1 MNDSVNADTLVQALR
16 NSGGS
21 GSSITYVNGQSD
33 EHSITYRELQ
43 ERALGVLYH
52 LQLEEQLQPGAELIV
67 CLDSNEQ
74 FVDVF
79 WACMLGRIVAV
90 PLATGPGDVY
100 HQKLFTVF
108 GKLEQPFLYTSSKTL
123 ERLEKFARSHD
134 REEGFRRIRNRTVL
148 AEACAELN
156 RPGNPAEVRPNDVAF
171 IQFSSGSTG
180 EPKGVVLTHHNLMTN
195 VRAILHGMA
204 IRDSDC
210 SLSWMPLTHDMGII
224 GFHLAPL
231 TADRDLY
238 LMPTELFVRRP
249 MLWLQKISE
258 KRVTITASP
267 NFGLKHLLKRF
278 KPKREQG
285 LDLSCLRLIF
295 NGAEPISAGLCREFA
310 EVMAPFG
317 YSEGA
322 MFPVYGL
329 AEASLAVTF
338 SKPGQG
344 VSSLHVSRKA
354 LHVGEKVE
362 MLPLDA
368 PGSIELVRVGF
379 PVRGV
384 EVRVADESAAPLPV
398 GTVGHVLIRGGNVTG
413 GYYRDEPLNRE
424 LFKED
429 GWLDTGDLGFLDEG
443 ELVISGRAKELII
456 VNGQNFHPHDLEV
469 TCEAVDGVELGK
481 AVACGVRAPSQT
493 SDDLVIFVWFRGS
506 LEEFLP
512 KAMEIKQ
519 RITEQTG
526 LEVRHV
532 IPVRNIPKTTSGK
545 VQRFLLAERYQQGD
559 FVETAAALEQLMA
572 ASKKKMRAGSSIE
585 ETLLTICNSIID
597 DREVSVDDNL
607 FEIGTSSL
615 KLAQIHE
622 QLEEH
627 FPNTVEIT
635 DLFDYP
641 TVAELA
647 AYLEKR
653 VA

>member
-16 NSGGS
+16 SSRGS
-21 GSSITYVNGQSD
+21 SSSITYVNGQSD
-33 EHSITYRELQ
+33 EHAVAYQELQ
-43 ERALGVLYH
+43 DRALGVLYH
-52 LQLEEQLQPGAELIV
+52 LQLQQLRPDAELIV
-67 CLDSNEQ
+67 YLDSNES

-90 PLATGPGDVY
+90 PLATGPGDVH

-108 GKLEQPFLYTSSKTL
+108 GKLEKPFLYTSSKNL
-123 ERLEKFARSHD
+123 ERLEKYARSHGLED
-134 REEGFRRIRNRTVL
+134 DFLRISKRTVL
-148 AEACAELN
+148 AEACADLN
-156 RPGNPAEVRPNDVAF
+156 RLGKPAEVRPNDVAF

-195 VRAILHGMA
+195 VRAILHGMEV
-204 IRDSDC
+204 RDSDC

-258 KRVTITASP
+258 KRVSITASP

-278 KPKREQG
+278 KPEREQE

-295 NGAEPISAGLCREFA
+295 NGAEPISAELCREFA

-317 YSEGA
+317 YSGSA

-338 SKPGQG
+338 FKPGQG

-354 LHVGEKVE
+354 LHVGQRVE
-362 MLPLDA
+362 LLPADV
-368 PGSIELVRVGF
+368 PGSLELVRVGS

-384 EVRVADESAAPLPV
+384 DVRVADEAGAPLP
-398 GTVGHVLIRGGNVTG
+398 GDTVGHILIRGDNVTG
-413 GYYRDEPLNRE
+413 GYYRDERLNRE
-424 LFKED
+424 TFKGD
-429 GWLDTGDLGFLDEG
+429 DWLDTGDLGFIDEG

-469 TCEAVDGVELGK
+469 ICEAVEGVELGK
-481 AVACGVRAPSQT
+481 AVACGVRDPSQS

-512 KAMEIKQ
+512 KAMAIKHL
-519 RITEQTG
+519 ITEQTG

-532 IPVRNIPKTTSGK
+532 IPVRNIPKTSSGK
-545 VQRFLLAERYQQGD
+545 VQRFALAEQYQQGD
-559 FVETAAALEQLMA
+559 FAENAGALEQLMV
-572 ASKKKMRAGSSIE
+572 ASKKEMRAGSSIE
-585 ETLLTICNSIID
+585 QALLSICNSVID
-597 DREVSVDDNL
+597 DHAVSVDDNL

-622 QLEEH
+622 QLEQH

-647 AYLEKR
+647 AFLAKR
-653 VA
+653 LA

>member
-1 MNDSVNADTLVQALR
+1 MNDSVNADTLVQVLR
-16 NSGGS
+16 CSGAS
-21 GSSITYVNGQSD
+21 GSSITYVNGQAD
-33 EHSITYRELQ
+33 EHCITYQQLQ
-43 ERALGVLYH
+43 DRALGVLYH
-52 LQLEEQLQPGAELIV
+52 LQLQELQVDAELIV
-67 CLDSNEQ
+67 YLDSNER

-90 PLATGPGDVY
+90 PLATGPGDVH

-108 GKLEQPFLYTSSKTL
+108 GKLENSSLYTSSKNL
-123 ERLEKFARSHD
+123 EHLEKYAHSHGLD
-134 REEGFRRIRNRTVL
+134 EDFLRIRKRTVL
-148 AEACAELN
+148 AEACTELN
-156 RPGNPAEVRPNDVAF
+156 WSGKPAGVRPNDAAF

-204 IRDSDC
+204 VRDADC

-231 TADRDLY
+231 AANRDLY

-258 KRVTITASP
+258 KRVSITASP

-278 KPKREQG
+278 KPEREQK

-295 NGAEPISAGLCREFA
+295 NGAEPISAELCREFT

-317 YSEGA
+317 YAVGA

-338 SKPGQG
+338 PEPGRG

-354 LHVGEKVE
+354 LHVGERVE
-362 MLPLDA
+362 SLPPAA
-368 PGSIELVRVGF
+368 PGSLELVRVGS
-379 PVRGV
+379 PVRSV
-384 EVRVADESAAPLPV
+384 EVRIGDEAGAPLPNDM
-398 GTVGHVLIRGGNVTG
+398 VGHVLIRGDNVTR
-413 GYYRDEPLNRE
+413 GYYRDESLNRE
-424 LFKED
+424 TFKED
-429 GWLDTGDLGFLDEG
+429 GWLDTGDLGFIDEG

-469 TCEAVDGVELGK
+469 ICEAVEGVDLGK
-481 AVACGVRAPSQT
+481 AVACGVRDPSQT
-493 SDDLVIFVWFRGS
+493 SDDLAIFVLFRGP
-506 LEEFLP
+506 LEAFLS
-512 KAMEIKQ
+512 KAMEIKHL
-519 RITEQTG
+519 ITEQTG

-532 IPVRNIPKTTSGK
+532 IPVRNIPKTSSGK
-545 VQRFLLAERYQQGD
+545 VQRFALAEQYQQGD
-559 FVETAAALEQLMA
+559 FAETISALEKLMV
-572 ASKKKMRAGSSIE
+572 ASKMEIHAGSGIE
-585 ETLLTICNSIID
+585 QILLEICNSVID
-597 DREVSVDDNL
+597 DHEVGVDDNL

-622 QLEEH
+622 QVEQH
-627 FPNTVEIT
+627 FPNTIEIT

-647 AYLEKR
+647 AFLEKR

>member
-1 MNDSVNADTLVQALR
+1 MNDSVKADTLVQALR

-21 GSSITYVNGQSD
+21 GSSITYINGQSD
-33 EHSITYRELQ
+33 EHSITYRALQ
-43 ERALGVLYH
+43 ERALGVLCQ
-52 LQLEEQLQPGAELIV
+52 LQLKDVSPNAELILY
-67 CLDSNEQ
+67 LDRNES

-79 WACMLGRIVAV
+79 WASMLGRIVAV
-90 PLATGPGDVY
+90 PLATGPGDVH

-108 GKLEQPFLYTSSKTL
+108 EKLEKPFLYTSSKNL
-123 ERLEKFARSHD
+123 ERLEKYAHSHGL
-134 REEGFRRIRNRTVL
+134 EEAFLRIRKRTVL
-148 AEACAELN
+148 AEAGTELN
-156 RPGNPAEVRPNDVAF
+156 RPGEPAAVRPNDVAF

-180 EPKGVVLTHHNLMTN
+180 EPKGVVLTHRNLMTN
-195 VRAILHGMA
+195 VRAILDGMEV
-204 IRDSDC
+204 RDADC

-258 KRVTITASP
+258 KRVSITASP

-278 KPKREQG
+278 KPEREQA

-295 NGAEPISAGLCREFA
+295 NGAEPISAELCREFA

-317 YSEGA
+317 YAKGA

-338 SKPGQG
+338 SKPGAG

-362 MLPLDA
+362 VLP
-368 PGSIELVRVGF
+368 PGASGLIELVRVGS

-384 EVRVADESAAPLPV
+384 EVRVADEAGAPLPND
-398 GTVGHVLIRGGNVTG
+398 TVGHVFIRGDNVTS
-413 GYYRDEPLNRE
+413 GYYRDERLNLE
-424 LFKED
+424 AFKAG
-429 GWLDTGDLGFLDEG
+429 GWLDTGDLGFIDAG

-469 TCEAVDGVELGK
+469 ICEAVEGAELGK
-481 AVACGVRAPSQT
+481 AVACGVREPSQT

-506 LEEFLP
+506 LEDFLP
-512 KAMEIKQ
+512 KAMAIKHL
-519 RITEQTG
+519 ITEQTG

-532 IPVRNIPKTTSGK
+532 LPVRNIPKTSSGK
-545 VQRFLLAERYQQGD
+545 VQRFALAEQYQQGD
-559 FVETAAALEQLMA
+559 FAESAIALEQLMV
-572 ASKKKMRAGSSIE
+572 ASKKETRAGSSIE
-585 ETLLTICNSIID
+585 QTLLAICNSVID
-597 DREVSVDDNL
+597 ERAVGVDDNL

-622 QLEEH
+622 QLEQH
-627 FPNTVEIT
+627 FPNTIEIT

-647 AYLEKR
+647 AFLEKR
-653 VA
+653 EV

>member
-1 MNDSVNADTLVQALR
+1 MSDSMNANTLVQALR
-16 NSGGS
+16 NRGGS
-21 GSSITYVNGQSD
+21 RSSITYVNGQSD
-33 EHSITYRELQ
+33 EHTVTYQDLPG
-43 ERALGVLYH
+43 RALGVLYH
-52 LQLEEQLQPGAELIV
+52 LQLQELRPDAELILY
-67 CLDSNEQ
+67 LDSNES

-90 PLATGPGDVY
+90 PLATGPGDVH

-108 GKLEQPFLYTSSKTL
+108 GKLEKPFLYTSSKNL
-123 ERLEKFARSHD
+123 ERLEKYARSHGL
-134 REEGFRRIRNRTVL
+134 EEGWLHIRKRTVL
-148 AEACAELN
+148 LDACAELN
-156 RPGNPAEVRPNDVAF
+156 RPGKPAKVRPNDVAF

-204 IRDSDC
+204 VCVSDC
-210 SLSWMPLTHDMGII
+210 SFSWMPLTHDMGII

-231 TADRDLY
+231 TAGRDLY

-258 KRVTITASP
+258 KRVAITASP

-278 KPKREQG
+278 KPEREQN

-295 NGAEPISAGLCREFA
+295 NGAEPISAELCREFA

-317 YSEGA
+317 YAAGA

-338 SKPGQG
+338 PKPGQG
-344 VSSLHVSRKA
+344 VSSLHVSRKV
-354 LHVGEKVE
+354 LHVGERVE
-362 MLPLDA
+362 ALPADA
-368 PGSIELVRVGF
+368 PGSLELVRVGSA
-379 PVRGV
+379 VRSV
-384 EVRVADESAAPLPV
+384 EVRVADEAGAPLPND
-398 GTVGHVLIRGGNVTG
+398 TVGHVLIRGDNVTP
-413 GYYRDEPLNRE
+413 GYYRDERLNRE
-424 LFKED
+424 AFKVD
-429 GWLDTGDLGFLDEG
+429 GWLDTGDLGFIDEG

-469 TCEAVDGVELGK
+469 ICEAVEGVELGK
-481 AVACGVRAPSQT
+481 AVACGVREPAQT

-506 LEEFLP
+506 LEAFLP
-512 KAMEIKQ
+512 KAMAIKHL
-519 RITEQTG
+519 ITEQTG

-532 IPVRNIPKTTSGK
+532 IPVRSIPKTTSGK
-545 VQRFLLAERYQQGD
+545 VQRFALAEQYQQGD
-559 FVETAAALEQLMA
+559 FAETAGALEQLMA
-572 ASKKKMRAGSSIE
+572 ASKKEARAGSSIE
-585 ETLLTICNSIID
+585 QTLLAICNSVID
-597 DREVSVDDNL
+597 ERAVGVEDNL

-627 FPNTVEIT
+627 FPNTIEIT

-653 VA
+653 AA